1 MTHSVSRERR
11 GRAGGQVT
19 RRASTAREVVWAILR
34 AVAIITMLVFAYYQA
49 PLDRP
54 LTPLTW
60 IVFGTVLLALGVAVA
75 VAVRAILRSTRPRL
89 QAARALLVGVPVL
102 IVLFAAIYCVV
113 DTAEAGAFTEPLN
126 RTDGLYF
133 TVTVFSTVGFGDIA
147 AVSQLAR
154 VLVTLQMVVGMLAVG
169 LIARVLLG
177 AVQVAEQRHGRERA
191 TPLG

>member
-1 MTHSVSRERR
+1 
-11 GRAGGQVT
+11 
-19 RRASTAREVVWAILR
+19 
-34 AVAIITMLVFAYYQA
+34 VAIITMLVFAYYQA
-49 PLDRP
+49 PLDRA
-54 LTPLTW
+54 LDTLTW
-60 IVFGTVLLALGVAVA
+60 IVFGTVLLALAVSVAL
-75 VAVRAILRSTRPRL
+75 AVRAILRSTRPRL
-89 QAARALLVGVPVL
+89 LAVRALLVGVPVL

-113 DTAEAGAFTEPLN
+113 DASQADAFTERLS

-147 AVSQLAR
+147 AVSELAR

-177 AVQVAEQRHGRERA
+177 AVQVAEERQGHERA